1 MAKKSKMKPAKKA
14 AKPALAPKPIKISPS
29 KKARTK
35 GELYRTMADAAGISR
50 KQAVAAVDTLTSM
63 ISADLGR
70 SGGGVF
76 NLFGL
81 AKMAVINKPAVPERQ
96 GINPFTKEPT
106 VFKAKPA
113 RRVVKVRPMKALKS
127 LVS

>member
-1 MAKKSKMKPAKKA
+1 MAKKSKKPAKKA
-14 AKPALAPKPIKISPS
+14 AKPAAAPKPLKIAPA

-35 GELYRTMADAAGISR
+35 GELYRNMADGAGISR

-63 ISADLGR
+63 IAADLGK
-70 SGGGVF
+70 GGGVF

-81 AKMAVINKPAVPERQ
+81 AKMMVINKPAVPERQ

-113 RRVVKVRPMKALKS
+113 RRVVKVRPMKALKA
-127 LVS
+127 LVA